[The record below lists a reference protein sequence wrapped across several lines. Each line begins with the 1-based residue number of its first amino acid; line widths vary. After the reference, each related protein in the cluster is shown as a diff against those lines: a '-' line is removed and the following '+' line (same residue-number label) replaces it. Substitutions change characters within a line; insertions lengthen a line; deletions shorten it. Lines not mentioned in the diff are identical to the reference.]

1 MLVKKMPE
9 LIVNLDNEK
18 KTNDFGITI
27 SKLIREGDIIL
38 LEGEMGSGKTFL
50 ARSIISNL
58 LEEKFKG
65 IEIPSP
71 TFTLIQE
78 YKCKN
83 FVLGHADLYRIKNN
97 NELDALGIE
106 DILERGCLLVE
117 WPEKIKEL
125 YENNSLEI
133 KFKDISGRKSIELIN
148 IKGWETR
155 LKILENNRNG

>member
-1 MLVKKMPE
+1 MPE

-18 KTNDFGITI
+18 ITNEFGKIL
-27 SKLIREGDIIL
+27 SELIKEGDIIL
-38 LEGEMGSGKTFL
+38 LDGEMGSGKTFL

-58 LEEKFKG
+58 LEEEFKG

-106 DILERGCLLVE
+106 DILEHGCLLVE
-117 WPEKIKEL
+117 WPEKIKKH
-125 YENNSLEI
+125 YENDTLEI
-133 KFKDISGRKSIELIN
+133 KFKDISGKKSVELKN
-148 IKGWETR
+148 IKGWKTR
-155 LKILENNRNG
+155 LKILENNKNG

>member
-1 MLVKKMPE
+1 MPE

-18 KTNDFGITI
+18 TTNDFGIII
-27 SKLIREGDIIL
+27 SELIKEGDIIL
-38 LEGEMGSGKTFL
+38 LDGEMGSGKTFL

-65 IEIPSP
+65 MEIPSP

-83 FVLGHADLYRIKNN
+83 FVIGHADLYRIKNN

-106 DILERGCLLVE
+106 DILEHGCLLVE
-117 WPEKIKEL
+117 WPEKIKKH
-125 YENNSLEI
+125 YENDTLEI
-133 KFKDISGRKSIELIN
+133 KFKDISGKKSVELKN
-148 IKGWETR
+148 IKGWKTR
-155 LKILENNRNG
+155 LKILENNKNG

>member
-9 LIVNLDNEK
+9 LIVKLDNEK
-18 KTNDFGITI
+18 TTNDFGIII
-27 SKLIREGDIIL
+27 SELIKKGDIIL
-38 LEGEMGSGKTFL
+38 LDGEMGSGKTFL

-65 IEIPSP
+65 MEIPSP

-83 FVLGHADLYRIKNN
+83 FVIGHADLYRIKNN

-106 DILERGCLLVE
+106 DILEHGCLLVE
-117 WPEKIKEL
+117 WPEKIKKH
-125 YENNSLEI
+125 YENDTLEI
-133 KFKDISGRKSIELIN
+133 KFKDISGNKSIELKN
-148 IKGWETR
+148 IKGWKTR
-155 LKILENNRNG
+155 LKMLENDKNG

>member
-1 MLVKKMPE
+1 MFIGTINVE
-9 LIVNLDNEK
+9 NESD
-18 KTNDFGITI
+18 T
-27 SKLIREGDIIL
+27 KLIAENLSKICTKGDVIAL
-38 LEGEMGSGKTFL
+38 DGEMGSGKTFL

-58 LEEKFKG
+58 LQKEFKG
-65 IEIPSP
+65 MEIPSP

-106 DILERGCLLVE
+106 DILEQGCLLVE

-125 YENNSLEI
+125 YENNTLEI
-133 KFKDISGRKSIELIN
+133 KFKDINGRKSIELKN

-155 LKILENNRNG
+155 LKILESNKNG

>member
-18 KTNDFGITI
+18 TTNDFGIII
-27 SKLIREGDIIL
+27 SELIKEGDIIL
-38 LEGEMGSGKTFL
+38 LDGEMGSGKTFL

-65 IEIPSP
+65 MEIPSP

-78 YKCKN
+78 YNCKN

-106 DILERGCLLVE
+106 DILEQGCLLVE

-125 YENNSLEI
+125 YENNTLEI
-133 KFKDISGRKSIELIN
+133 KFKDINGRKSIELKN

-155 LKILENNRNG
+155 LKMLEINKNG

>member
-1 MLVKKMPE
+1 MLVKKMPK

-18 KTNDFGITI
+18 ITNDFGIII
-27 SKLIREGDIIL
+27 SELIKEGDIIL
-38 LEGEMGSGKTFL
+38 LDGEMGSGKTFL

-65 IEIPSP
+65 MEIPSP

-83 FVLGHADLYRIKNN
+83 FVIGHADLYRIKNN

-106 DILERGCLLVE
+106 DILEHGCLLVE
-117 WPEKIKEL
+117 WPEKIKKH
-125 YENNSLEI
+125 YENDTLEI
-133 KFKDISGRKSIELIN
+133 KFKDISGKKSVELKN
-148 IKGWETR
+148 IKGWKTR
-155 LKILENNRNG
+155 LKILENNKNG

>member
-18 KTNDFGITI
+18 ITNDFGIII
-27 SKLIREGDIIL
+27 SELIKEGDIIL

-83 FVLGHADLYRIKNN
+83 FVLGHADLYRIKNK

-106 DILERGCLLVE
+106 DILKRGPLLVE
-117 WPEKIKEL
+117 WPEKIKQL
-125 YENNSLEI
+125 YENNTLEI
-133 KFKDISGRKSIELIN
+133 KFKDISDRKLIELTN
-148 IKGWETR
+148 IKGWEVR
-155 LKILENNRNG
+155 LKMLKSNKNG

>member
-1 MLVKKMPE
+1 MF
-9 LIVNLDNEK
+9 IGTVNVENESD
-18 KTNDFGITI
+18 T
-27 SKLIREGDIIL
+27 KLIAENLSKICTKGDVIAL
-38 LEGEMGSGKTFL
+38 DGEMGSGKTFL

-106 DILERGCLLVE
+106 DILEQGCLLVE

-125 YENNSLEI
+125 YENDTLEI
-133 KFKDISGRKSIELIN
+133 KFRDISGRKSIKLKN

-155 LKILENNRNG
+155 LKMLESNKNG

>member
-1 MLVKKMPE
+1 MPE

-18 KTNDFGITI
+18 ITNEFGKIL
-27 SKLIREGDIIL
+27 SELIKEGDIIL
-38 LEGEMGSGKTFL
+38 LDGEMGSGKTFL

-65 IEIPSP
+65 MEIPSP

-97 NELDALGIE
+97 SELDALGIE
-106 DILERGCLLVE
+106 NILEHGCLLVE

-125 YENNSLEI
+125 YENNTLEI
-133 KFKDISGRKSIELIN
+133 KFKDISGRKSIKLKN

-155 LKILENNRNG
+155 LKILKSNKNG

>member
-18 KTNDFGITI
+18 TTNDFGIII
-27 SKLIREGDIIL
+27 SELIKEGDIIL
-38 LEGEMGSGKTFL
+38 LDGEMGSGKTFL

-97 NELDALGIE
+97 ELDALGIE
-106 DILERGCLLVE
+106 DILEQGCLLVE

-125 YENNSLEI
+125 YENNTLEI
-133 KFKDISGRKSIELIN
+133 KFKDINGRKSIELKN

-155 LKILENNRNG
+155 LKMLESNKNG

>member
-1 MLVKKMPE
+1 MPE

-18 KTNDFGITI
+18 TTNDFGIII
-27 SKLIREGDIIL
+27 SELIEEGDIIFL
-38 LEGEMGSGKTFL
+38 DGEMGSGKTFL

-71 TFTLIQE
+71 TFTLIQQ

-106 DILERGCLLVE
+106 DILKQGCLLVE

-125 YENNSLEI
+125 YENNTLEI
-133 KFKDISGRKSIELIN
+133 KFKDFNGRKSIELKN
-148 IKGWETR
+148 IKGWDTR
-155 LKILENNRNG
+155 LKMLENNGNG

>member
-1 MLVKKMPE
+1 MPE

-18 KTNDFGITI
+18 TTNDFGIVL
-27 SKLIREGDIIL
+27 SKLIEEGDIIL
-38 LEGEMGSGKTFL
+38 LDGEMGSGKTFL

-65 IEIPSP
+65 MEIPSP

-83 FVLGHADLYRIKNN
+83 FILGHADLYRIKNN

-106 DILERGCLLVE
+106 DILDQGCLLVE

-125 YENNSLEI
+125 YENNTLEI
-133 KFKDISGRKSIELIN
+133 KFKDFNGRKSIELKN
-148 IKGWETR
+148 IKGWDIR
-155 LKILENNRNG
+155 LKMLESNRNG

>member
-1 MLVKKMPE
+1 MPE

-18 KTNDFGITI
+18 ITNEFGIII
-27 SKLIREGDIIL
+27 SEFIKAGDIIL
-38 LEGEMGSGKTFL
+38 LDGEMGSGKTFL

-83 FVLGHADLYRIKNN
+83 FILGHADLYRIKNN

-106 DILERGCLLVE
+106 DILEQGCLLVE
-117 WPEKIKEL
+117 WPEKIKKL
-125 YENNSLEI
+125 YENNTLEI
-133 KFKDISGRKSIELIN
+133 KFKDISGRKSIELKN

-155 LKILENNRNG
+155 LKILKSKRNG

>member
-1 MLVKKMPE
+1 MPE

-18 KTNDFGITI
+18 ITNEFGIII
-27 SKLIREGDIIL
+27 SEFIKAGDIIL
-38 LEGEMGSGKTFL
+38 LDGEMGSGKTFL

-65 IEIPSP
+65 MEIPSP

-97 NELDALGIE
+97 SELDALGIE
-106 DILERGCLLVE
+106 NILEHGCLLVE

-125 YENNSLEI
+125 YENDTLEI
-133 KFKDISGRKSIELIN
+133 KFRDIDEKKFIELSN
-148 IKGWETR
+148 IKGWKDR
-155 LKILENNRNG
+155 INMLRK

>member
-9 LIVNLDNEK
+9 LIVKLDNEK
-18 KTNDFGITI
+18 TTNDFGIII
-27 SKLIREGDIIL
+27 SELIKKGDIIL
-38 LEGEMGSGKTFL
+38 LDGEMGSGKTFL

-65 IEIPSP
+65 MEIPSP

-83 FVLGHADLYRIKNN
+83 FVIGHADLYRIKNN

-106 DILERGCLLVE
+106 DILEHGCLLVE
-117 WPEKIKEL
+117 WPEKIKKH
-125 YENNSLEI
+125 YENDTLEI
-133 KFKDISGRKSIELIN
+133 KFKDISGKKSVELKN
-148 IKGWETR
+148 IKGWKTR
-155 LKILENNRNG
+155 LKILENNKNG

>member
-9 LIVNLDNEK
+9 LIVKLDNEK
-18 KTNDFGITI
+18 TTNDFGIII
-27 SKLIREGDIIL
+27 SELIKEGDIIL
-38 LEGEMGSGKTFL
+38 LDGEMGSGKTFL

-65 IEIPSP
+65 MEIPSP

-83 FVLGHADLYRIKNN
+83 FVIGHADLYRIKNN

-106 DILERGCLLVE
+106 DILKQGCLIVE

-125 YENNSLEI
+125 YQNDTLEI
-133 KFKDISGRKSIELIN
+133 KFRDIDEKKFIELSN
-148 IKGWETR
+148 IKGWKDR
-155 LKILENNRNG
+155 INMLRK

>member
-1 MLVKKMPE
+1 MPE

-18 KTNDFGITI
+18 TTNDFGIVL
-27 SKLIREGDIIL
+27 SKLIEEGDIIL
-38 LEGEMGSGKTFL
+38 LDGEMGSGKTFL

-65 IEIPSP
+65 MEIPSP

-83 FVLGHADLYRIKNN
+83 FILGHADLYRIKNN

-106 DILERGCLLVE
+106 DILDQGCLLVE

-125 YENNSLEI
+125 YENNTLEI
-133 KFKDISGRKSIELIN
+133 KFKDFNGRKSIELKN
-148 IKGWETR
+148 IKGWDIR
-155 LKILENNRNG
+155 LKMLESKRNG

>member
-1 MLVKKMPE
+1 MLVKKMPK

-18 KTNDFGITI
+18 ITNDFGIII
-27 SKLIREGDIIL
+27 SELIKEGDIIL
-38 LEGEMGSGKTFL
+38 LDGEMGSGKTFL

-58 LEEKFKG
+58 LEEEFKG

-83 FVLGHADLYRIKNN
+83 FILGHADLYRIKNN

-106 DILERGCLLVE
+106 DILEQGCLLVE
-117 WPEKIKEL
+117 WPEKIKKL
-125 YENNSLEI
+125 YENNTLEI
-133 KFKDISGRKSIELIN
+133 KFKDISGRKSIELKN

-155 LKILENNRNG
+155 LKILKSKRNG

>member
-1 MLVKKMPE
+1 MPE

-18 KTNDFGITI
+18 ITNEFGIII
-27 SKLIREGDIIL
+27 SEFIKAGDIIL
-38 LEGEMGSGKTFL
+38 LDGEMGSGKTFL

-65 IEIPSP
+65 MEIPSP

-97 NELDALGIE
+97 SELDALGIE
-106 DILERGCLLVE
+106 NILEHGCLLVE

-125 YENNSLEI
+125 YENNTLEI
-133 KFKDISGRKSIELIN
+133 KFKDISGRKSIKLKN

-155 LKILENNRNG
+155 LKILKSNKNG

>member
-1 MLVKKMPE
+1 MPE

-18 KTNDFGITI
+18 TTNDFGIVL
-27 SKLIREGDIIL
+27 SKLIEEGDIIL
-38 LEGEMGSGKTFL
+38 LDGEMGSGKTFL

-65 IEIPSP
+65 MEIPSP

-83 FVLGHADLYRIKNN
+83 FILGHADLYRIKNN
-97 NELDALGIE
+97 NELDALGIG
-106 DILERGCLLVE
+106 DILEKGCLLVE

-125 YENNSLEI
+125 YENNTLEI
-133 KFKDISGRKSIELIN
+133 KFKDFNGRKSIELKN
-148 IKGWETR
+148 IKGWDIR
-155 LKILENNRNG
+155 LKMLESKRNG

>member
-1 MLVKKMPE
+1 MLVKKMPK

-18 KTNDFGITI
+18 ITNDFGIII
-27 SKLIREGDIIL
+27 SELIKEGDIIL
-38 LEGEMGSGKTFL
+38 LDGEMGSGKTFL

-83 FVLGHADLYRIKNN
+83 FILGHADLYRIKNN

-106 DILERGCLLVE
+106 DILEQGCLLVE
-117 WPEKIKEL
+117 WPEKIKKL
-125 YENNSLEI
+125 YENNTLEI
-133 KFKDISGRKSIELIN
+133 KFKDISGRKSIELKN

-155 LKILENNRNG
+155 LKILKSKRNG

>member
-9 LIVNLDNEK
+9 LVVNLDNEK
-18 KTNDFGITI
+18 TTNDFGIII
-27 SKLIREGDIIL
+27 SELIKEGDIIL
-38 LEGEMGSGKTFL
+38 LDGEMGSGKTFL

-65 IEIPSP
+65 MEIPSP

-83 FVLGHADLYRIKNN
+83 FVIGHADLYRIKNN

-106 DILERGCLLVE
+106 DILEHGCLLVE
-117 WPEKIKEL
+117 WPEKIKKH
-125 YENNSLEI
+125 YENDTLEI
-133 KFKDISGRKSIELIN
+133 KFKDISGKKSVELKN
-148 IKGWETR
+148 IKGWKTR
-155 LKILENNRNG
+155 LKILENNKNG

>member
-18 KTNDFGITI
+18 TTNDFGIII
-27 SKLIREGDIIL
+27 SELIKEGDIIL
-38 LEGEMGSGKTFL
+38 LDGEMGSGKTL

-65 IEIPSP
+65 MEIPSP

-106 DILERGCLLVE
+106 DILEQGCLLVE

-125 YENNSLEI
+125 YENNTLEI
-133 KFKDISGRKSIELIN
+133 KFKDINGRKSIELKN

-155 LKILENNRNG
+155 LKILESNKNG

>member
-1 MLVKKMPE
+1 MPE

-18 KTNDFGITI
+18 TTNDFGIVL
-27 SKLIREGDIIL
+27 SKLIEEGDIIL
-38 LEGEMGSGKTFL
+38 LDGEMGSGKTFL

-58 LEEKFKG
+58 LEEKLKG
-65 IEIPSP
+65 MEIPSP

-83 FVLGHADLYRIKNN
+83 FILGHADLYRIKNN

-106 DILERGCLLVE
+106 DILDQGCLLVE

-125 YENNSLEI
+125 YENNTLEI
-133 KFKDISGRKSIELIN
+133 KFKDFNGRKSIELKN
-148 IKGWETR
+148 IKGWDIR
-155 LKILENNRNG
+155 LKMLESKRNG

>member
-1 MLVKKMPE
+1 MPK

-18 KTNDFGITI
+18 ITNDFGIII
-27 SKLIREGDIIL
+27 SELIKEGDIIL
-38 LEGEMGSGKTFL
+38 LDGEMGSGKTFL

-83 FVLGHADLYRIKNN
+83 FILGHADLYRIKNN

-106 DILERGCLLVE
+106 DILEQGCLLVE
-117 WPEKIKEL
+117 WPEKIKKL
-125 YENNSLEI
+125 YENNTLEI
-133 KFKDISGRKSIELIN
+133 KFKDISGRKSIELKN

-155 LKILENNRNG
+155 LKILKSKKYG